1 MKLKPCPEQNR
12 ECMKGK
18 NYEFK
23 TENIYKNIKD
33 FFVGTS
39 ESKKDYHSRTNF
51 ISYI

>member
-12 ECMKGK
+12 ECMQGN

-23 TENIYKNIKD
+23 TENIYKNIRD
-33 FFVGTS
+33 FSVGTS
-39 ESKKDYHSRTNF
+39 EFKKGYQSKTNF